1 MTQGEPGSFPASRPA
16 RQARVQLVEAL
27 QILQSLDTGSGAAA
41 RALDAAAAA
50 SSALYEAETHAATL
64 QASYSG
70 VRIAIEQLGE
80 ALTALQEYEAESST
94 VHPATETIAR
104 TLALLYPIAKA
115 QQRQRREVVMPAEE
129 SGERASHVPPAP
141 EPLGRPRLPTPF
153 SGSDKRSSGGSRV
166 FVETDIGLF
175 SDSTFYTGLSQDL
188 SNGGLFVATYEP
200 RPPGT
205 TVSIFF
211 VLPDG
216 HEVEAAGI
224 VRWTRE
230 ASEDSPPGM
239 GIAFS
244 ELDPADLQAITR
256 FCQARPP
263 IYHDSADET

>member
-1 MTQGEPGSFPASRPA
+1 MTESEPGSFPASRPA
-16 RQARVQLVEAL
+16 RQARAQLVEAL
-27 QILQSLDTGSGAAA
+27 QVLQSLDTGSGASS

-50 SSALYEAETHAATL
+50 SSALYEAETNATTL

-70 VRIAIEQLGE
+70 VRIAIEHLGE
-80 ALTALQEYEAESST
+80 ALSALQQHEAETSS

-104 TLALLYPIAKA
+104 TLALLYPVAKA
-115 QQRQRREVVMPAEE
+115 QQRRRREVIMPEE
-129 SGERASHVPPAP
+129 EGERESRVPPAP
-141 EPLGRPRLPTPF
+141 EPLGRPRRPTPF
-153 SGSDKRSSGGSRV
+153 SGSDKRASGSRV

-175 SDSTFYTGLSQDL
+175 SDSTFYTGLSHDL
-188 SNGGLFVATYEP
+188 SNGGLFVATYQP

-205 TVSIFF
+205 QVSLYF

-216 HEVEAAGI
+216 HEVEAAGV

-230 ASEDSPPGM
+230 ASDDSPPGM

-244 ELDPADLQAITR
+244 NLEPADLQAITR
-256 FCQARPP
+256 FCAARPP